1 MLFRGRKKN
10 APAAETESA
19 DIPETVSDPNY
30 NSILADDD
38 DGEDPYDRSYGL
50 QTEETED
57 DSSADEPAE

>member
-1 MLFRGRKKN
+1 MFFRGRKKN

-30 NSILADDD
+30 SSILADDD

-50 QTEETED
+50 QTEDT
-57 DSSADEPAE
+57 